1 MSDQKRP
8 ARTWS
13 ATLPVMIGTVAL
25 VILVAGFGSWGFLA
39 NIAGAIIASGQIE
52 VEQNRQV
59 VQHPDGGVVATVNVN
74 EGARVEKGQTLLTLE
89 STQLRSRLTVSE
101 GQLFEILARIS
112 RLEAERDGA
121 EDLTA
126 DPLLLENAANRP
138 QLQQLINGQER
149 LFRTRIA
156 ANAQAIE
163 QLGKRKSQID
173 NQVDG
178 IRAQQEA
185 LALQLDLLESEITA
199 QQDLLD
205 KGLAQAGRVLA
216 LRREDARL
224 RGQLG
229 ELTAAAAE
237 SEGRITEIDLEILRL
252 RTQRKEE
259 AITQLRDLQYREF
272 ELREDRL
279 NLLDQLSR
287 LDITAPVSG
296 LVFGL
301 TVFGERS
308 VIRPAE
314 PLLSIV
320 PQDRPLLITGQV
332 DPLNIDEIFLG
343 QPATLR
349 FATFDARATPEVF
362 GTVSNISGDV
372 FTNETTGQNYYRI
385 EMVLNDGEINRLG
398 DVALVPGMPVDAF
411 IQTNDRSPIAYL
423 LKPLSDYFNRAFRET

>member
-1 MSDQKRP
+1 MKDVNKK
-8 ARTWS
+8 WS
-13 ATLPVMIGTVAL
+13 ASLPVFIGTLAL
-25 VILVAGFGSWGFLA
+25 ITLVAGFGTWGVMA

-59 VQHPDGGVVATVNVN
+59 IQHPDGGVVATVNVT
-74 EGARVEKGQTLLTLE
+74 EGERVKKGQTLLTLE
-89 STQLRSRLTVSE
+89 ATQLQSRLNVSE

-112 RLEAERDGA
+112 RLEAERDNA
-121 EDLTA
+121 DTLTT
-126 DPLLLENAANRP
+126 DPLLLETAAERP
-138 QLQQLINGQER
+138 QLKTLIEGQGR
-149 LFRTRIA
+149 LFRTRVA
-156 ANAQAIE
+156 ANAQAVE
-163 QLGKRKSQID
+163 QLGKRKSQIS

-185 LALQLDLLESEITA
+185 LALQLELLEGEIAA

-205 KGLAQAGRVLA
+205 KGLAQASRVLA

-229 ELTAAAAE
+229 ELTASLAE

-252 RTQRKEE
+252 RTQREEE
-259 AITQLRDLQYREF
+259 AITQLRDLQQREF
-272 ELREDRL
+272 ELREERL

-308 VIRPAE
+308 VIRSAE

-320 PQDRPLLITGQV
+320 PQDRPLLITGEV
-332 DPLNIDEIFLG
+332 SPLNIDEIFLG

-349 FATFDARATPEVF
+349 FSTFDARATPEVF

-372 FTNETTGQNYYRI
+372 FTNEVTGQNYYRI
-385 EMVLNDGEINRLG
+385 EMVLNEGEITRLG

-423 LKPLSDYFNRAFRET
+423 LKPLTDYFNRAFRET